1 MTPFHKVRLKLT
13 LPRQTRGVSGL
24 SNIEQLA
31 RSIGAAIAARRKA
44 LGMTQ
49 ERLSELI
56 QIEQS
61 SLSRIERGT
70 LIPSLERLASI
81 AEELECGLADLFYVG
96 GVNSHD
102 RAARVHEKLS
112 HLTPSQQEIFE
123 RLIDDAL
130 ALLETPQ
137 GRRTQRANAKLNR
150 KGT

>member
-1 MTPFHKVRLKLT
+1 M
-13 LPRQTRGVSGL
+13 

-31 RSIGAAIAARRKA
+31 RSIGMAIAARRKA

-49 ERLSELI
+49 ESLSELI

-81 AEELECGLADLFYVG
+81 TEGLECGLADLFNVG

-102 RAARVHEKLS
+102 RAARIHEKLS
-112 HLTPSQQEIFE
+112 RLTQLQQEIVE

-130 ALLETPQ
+130 ALLEPPHGQ
-137 GRRTQRANAKLNR
+137 RPQRANGKSNR

>member
-1 MTPFHKVRLKLT
+1 M
-13 LPRQTRGVSGL
+13 

-44 LGMTQ
+44 FGVTQ
-49 ERLSELI
+49 EQLSESL

-70 LIPSLERLASI
+70 LVPSLERLASI
-81 AEELECGLADLFYVG
+81 AEELQCGLADLFRVA

-102 RAARVHEKLS
+102 RAVRVHEKLS
-112 HLTPSQQEIFE
+112 QLTPSQQEIVE

-130 ALLETPQ
+130 ALLDTPH
-137 GRRTQRANAKLNR
+137 GRRTQRGNAKPHR
-150 KGT
+150 KGA

>member
-1 MTPFHKVRLKLT
+1 M
-13 LPRQTRGVSGL
+13 

-31 RSIGAAIAARRKA
+31 RSVGAAIAARRKT

-70 LIPSLERLASI
+70 LVPSLERLASI
-81 AEELECGLADLFYVG
+81 SEELECGLADLFG
-96 GVNSHD
+96 AAGVNAYD
-102 RAARVHEKLS
+102 RTTRVHEKLS
-112 HLTPSQQEIFE
+112 SLTPMQQEIVE
-123 RLIDDAL
+123 QLIDTAL

-137 GRRTQRANAKLNR
+137 DRRSQQTNAKPGR
-150 KGT
+150 KST

>member
-1 MTPFHKVRLKLT
+1 M
-13 LPRQTRGVSGL
+13 
-24 SNIEQLA
+24 SNVEQLA
-31 RSIGAAIAARRKA
+31 RSIGRAIAARRKA

-70 LIPSLERLASI
+70 LVPSLERLASI
-81 AEELECGLADLFYVG
+81 AGELQCGLADLFNVG

-102 RAARVHEKLS
+102 RAARIHEKIS
-112 HLTPSQQEIFE
+112 HLTPSQQEIVE

-130 ALLETPQ
+130 ALLDRQAGSAAST
-137 GRRTQRANAKLNR
+137 GKRRTNR
-150 KGT
+150 KNA

>member
-1 MTPFHKVRLKLT
+1 
-13 LPRQTRGVSGL
+13 L
-24 SNIEQLA
+24 SNVEQLS

-70 LIPSLERLASI
+70 LVPSLERLAGI
-81 AEELECGLADLFYVG
+81 AEELQCGLADLFNVG
-96 GVNSHD
+96 GVSSHD
-102 RAARVHEKLS
+102 RAIRVHEKLS
-112 HLTPSQQEIFE
+112 RLTPTQQEIVE

-137 GRRTQRANAKLNR
+137 GRRSPRVNAKPNR